1 MLVFCI
7 IWFLTKQTNQMKI
20 GTDKLKLSRRA
31 KRLTQKQLADA
42 IGIDQVQY
50 GMWER
55 GERNPKWENIQKLI
69 GVLGKEIN
77 FVEAEPINENV
88 ENELRAII
96 DVQNRYII
104 KLLSDT
110 QKISIQQAHKQYN
123 DDIAIELAKLP

>member
-1 MLVFCI
+1 
-7 IWFLTKQTNQMKI
+7 MKI
-20 GTDKLKLSRRA
+20 DTQKLKEARRA
-31 KRLTQKQLADA
+31 KRLTQKQLADT

-69 GVLGKEIN
+69 GVLGKEIT

-96 DVQNRYII
+96 EVQNRYII
-104 KLLSDT
+104 KLFSDM
-110 QKISIQQAHKQYN
+110 QKISIQAAAKQYN
-123 DDIAIELAKLP
+123 DDIAIELAKLS